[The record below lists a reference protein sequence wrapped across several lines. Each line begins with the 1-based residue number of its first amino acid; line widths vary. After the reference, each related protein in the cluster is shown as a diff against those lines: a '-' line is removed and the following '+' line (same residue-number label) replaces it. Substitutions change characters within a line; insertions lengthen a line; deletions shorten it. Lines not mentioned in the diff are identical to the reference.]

1 MFLVCVNSQH
11 LLASWLAKL
20 QGIICVS
27 TKCWGSYDV
36 TGVFLEDPGVYLG
49 PGI

>member
-1 MFLVCVNSQH
+1 MSFVPIFPVYANFPVRVNSQH
-11 LLASWLAKL
+11 LYRIWLAKK

-36 TGVFLEDPGVYLG
+36 TNV
-49 PGI
+49 